1 MFDLGILTV
10 AEKISERF
18 APGAEAAG
26 LYAPDD
32 TPESVRAE
40 LDLLRTIPELLT
52 HHLEKRPNIPIYRY
66 YSAATKEWVTLTV
79 KETYEQ
85 VCAWRKAFAAMG
97 LAKGERVSMLLPNCI
112 EAILFDQAAL
122 ASGLVPVPLHAIDT
136 PGSSAYILNDS
147 GAKVL
152 FTNRALKWK
161 QIEEADH
168 LPGLRCVVITDNAAE
183 ESLDGRIK
191 VLNLSTWLARGEGLK
206 MPEVAIEPTDL
217 AALVYTS
224 GTTGR
229 PKGVM
234 LSHRNILANVCG
246 VLCNIYPRLGETW
259 LSFLPL
265 SHTFERT
272 TSYYTS
278 LGCGNLTVFNR
289 NIGLLQEDMREQHPT
304 ILMSVPRVYEKIYQK
319 VQEKLAQQSPIIRF
333 MVDWAVDVGYRRFCK
348 ENRLPVSHGPLS
360 LLDPFVAGYLDRK
373 VCANIRNIFGGN
385 PYAFISGGAALNANV
400 ARFFCGCGVVLYQGY
415 GMTETSPIVS
425 VNRMGADNPNT
436 VGLQLPNIE
445 VRVGEND
452 ELQVRGPT
460 VMQGYWHREEDTAKI
475 FTEDGWL
482 RTGDQADVYSDGYI
496 RIKGRI
502 KEIIV
507 TSTGE
512 KIPPADLEQAIETDS
527 LFDQAM
533 VVGENKPYI
542 AALVVVNEVQWG
554 LFCKSHGVDGSDPAS
569 LTNKDLRAAVVKRVK
584 KACANFP
591 NYGVPRNVRI
601 LSKPWTIENGMLTP
615 TLKLKRGPIRA
626 RYADEIDELY
636 GDARAK

>member
-1 MFDLGILTV
+1 MAQET
-10 AEKISERF
+10 SERF
-18 APGAEAAG
+18 GTEVGAPE

-52 HHLEKRPNIPIYRY
+52 HHLEKRPDIPIYRY
-66 YSAATKEWVTLTV
+66 YVAADKEWKTLTV
-79 KETYEQ
+79 RQTYEQ
-85 VCAWRKAFAAMG
+85 VCAWRKAFTAMG
-97 LAKGERVSMLLPNCI
+97 LVKGERVSMLLPNCI
-112 EAILFDQAAL
+112 EAVLFDQAAL
-122 ASGLVPVPLHAIDT
+122 SCGLIPVPLHAIDT

-161 QIEEADH
+161 QIHEADH
-168 LPGLRCVVITDNAAE
+168 LPSLRAVVITDNEAE
-183 ESLDGRIK
+183 EGRDGKIT
-191 VLNLSTWLARGEGLK
+191 VMNLSSWLAQGEQTELTDI
-206 MPEVAIEPTDL
+206 EIEPTDL

-234 LSHRNILANVCG
+234 LTHRNILADVTG
-246 VLCNIYPRLGETW
+246 VLSNIYPRLGEIW

-289 NIGLLQEDMREQHPT
+289 NIGLLQEDMKENRPT

-319 VQEKLAQQSPIIRF
+319 VQEKLAQQTPLTRF
-333 MVDWAVDVGYRRFCK
+333 MVNWAVDVGYRRFCK
-348 ENRLPVSHGPLS
+348 KNKLPVSYGPS
-360 LLDPFVAGYLDRK
+360 ALLDPFVAGFLDRK
-373 VCANIRNIFGGN
+373 VCSNIRKIFGGR

-400 ARFFCGCGVVLYQGY
+400 SRFFCGCGVVLYQGY

-425 VNRMGADNPNT
+425 VNRMGANNPNT

-482 RTGDQADVYSDGYI
+482 KTGDQADIYNDGYI

-554 LFCKSHGVDGSDPAS
+554 LFCKSQGVDGADPAS
-569 LTNKDLRAAVVKRVK
+569 LTNKELRAAVLKRIK

-601 LSKPWTIENGMLTP
+601 LAKPWTIENGMLTP